1 MSGIHIYPKHEK
13 YRVHLPSFTA
23 FPNERKP
30 LTTGT
35 TMSLKKLKFFKFKGF
50 GSLTNIPRNLS
61 LRRSSSSSIDDKKK
75 RLKENHLGLQI
86 HPEIGQETVDDLE
99 TIPRSPS
106 YAHSSEMYTYIGTMP
121 RRNSNRVQK
130 PVKTTSTSDGQAAGR
145 SRLGPLPPLPNS
157 DQNEPPEKVPALG
170 ESDKEAKPA
179 QGCPSPS
186 CSKPLFSDSKPAMSN
201 STNSS
206 PKSTTL
212 QNMSDESKPVEPG
225 LMDFPRKLS
234 EPGNGDG
241 QTKAL
246 SAKDEA
252 GQLNPTSSE
261 TVDNKSELVN
271 DSNLQNMDSKSEYVK
286 FSKDKY
292 ILDSSPEKLHK
303 ELEEELKLSSTDLRS
318 HAWYHGRIPREVSEN
333 LVQKNG
339 DFLIRDSLTCVGDYV
354 LTCRWRNEPLHF
366 KINKVMIKPN
376 ETYTRIQYLFERES
390 FDNIPALV
398 RFYIGNRKPVSEQSG
413 AIIYT
418 PINRTLP
425 LRYLEASYG
434 LSNGKHGMTHPP
446 TNQKGG
452 YIKRRSVTMT
462 DGLTSDKIIRSDSC
476 GNSIPSPHHKETI
489 RNFALSMD
497 QIKDIHHGMSPVNE
511 IPLSPEYSTSLK
523 HKSQLGRVA
532 RMAPS
537 SPVLQ
542 RPSEPQLSS
551 PIGNR
556 LCQDSNREGPPE
568 VSSGPHCN
576 STHSSP
582 LHGSLQSAQRKA
594 SDSFKESEH
603 THYCELRPSSPIDWE
618 RQQLELALKQ
628 SQMMAKS
635 YVERLKVEENPNV
648 SSWQSETSF
657 GILETETYLGPMPAC
672 VKEKEG
678 LQRHSFTAPVIELVS
693 SFKLNGYQSIL
704 IPLENKPLEM
714 SVLKK
719 VKELLAEED
728 PKTTAKHITKVDCM
742 VARILAVS
750 KELQKQ
756 MGVSSGLELLTLP
769 HGHQLRL
776 DLLERFNTM
785 AIMMAVDIL
794 GCTGSTEERA
804 ALLHKT
810 IQLAAELKSNMGN
823 MFGFAA
829 VMKALEM
836 PQISRL
842 EQTWMTL
849 RQRHTEGAILYEK
862 KLKPFMKNMNEGR
875 EVSPLTNTTFPHVVP
890 LITLLERNVVN
901 ADNLEAWEVS
911 ESGVEVVMSH
921 LEAAR
926 TIAHHGGLYRTNA
939 ELKLQG
945 FQENEQVL
953 EIFKT
958 EFQMRLL
965 WGSRGAEGNQVE
977 RYEKFDKVLSAL
989 SNKLEPPVRHSE
1001 L

>member
-1 MSGIHIYPKHEK
+1 
-13 YRVHLPSFTA
+13 
-23 FPNERKP
+23 
-30 LTTGT
+30 
-35 TMSLKKLKFFKFKGF
+35 MSLKKLKFFKFKGF
-50 GSLTNIPRNLS
+50 GSLTNIPRSLS
-61 LRRSSSSSIDDKKK
+61 IRRSSSSSESKKK
-75 RLKENHLGLQI
+75 ELGENHLDFRVDK
-86 HPEIGQETVDDLE
+86 EAVQETLDDLE
-99 TIPRSPS
+99 TTPRSPG
-106 YAHSSEMYTYIGTMP
+106 YARSSEMYTYIGTMP
-121 RRNSNRVQK
+121 RRNSNRVEKK
-130 PVKTTSTSDGQAAGR
+130 PRTAEGQTGGR
-145 SRLGPLPPLPNS
+145 SKLGPLPPVPDS
-157 DQNEPPEKVPALG
+157 DQNEP
-170 ESDKEAKPA
+170 SDKEQSLAEVA
-179 QGCPSPS
+179 QPNKKASVVQECQSPNHLQ
-186 CSKPLFSDSKPAMSN
+186 PMLFDSKASSSN
-201 STNSS
+201 STISSTQSS
-206 PKSTTL
+206 PHQNKNDQKSH
-212 QNMSDESKPVEPG
+212 VEPQFKDIQG
-225 LMDFPRKLS
+225 KSNELENGEVQAS
-234 EPGNGDG
+234 EV
-241 QTKAL
+241 QAF
-246 SAKDEA
+246 SA
-252 GQLNPTSSE
+252 GQLNHIGPE
-261 TVDNKSELVN
+261 IIDDKSELSD

-333 LVQKNG
+333 LMQKNG

-354 LTCRWRNEPLHF
+354 LTCQWRNEPLHF

-376 ETYTRIQYLFERES
+376 EAFTRIQYLFERES

-413 AIIYT
+413 AIIYS

-434 LSNGKHGMTHPP
+434 LSTGKHGLAHPS

-497 QIKDIHHGMSPVNE
+497 QIKDIRHGMSPVNE

-532 RMAPS
+532 RMTPS
-537 SPVLQ
+537 SPVL
-542 RPSEPQLSS
+542 RRSSEPQLSP

-556 LCQDSNREGPPE
+556 LCQEPNKERPLEA
-568 VSSGPHCN
+568 SSGPHCN
-576 STHSSP
+576 STHSTQSN
-582 LHGSLQSAQRKA
+582 GSVQSDQRVA
-594 SDSFKESEH
+594 SENCRESEH
-603 THYCELRPSSPIDWE
+603 SHYCELRPSSPIDWE

-628 SQMMAKS
+628 SQPLAKS
-635 YVERLKVEENPNV
+635 YVERLKVEENPNI
-648 SSWQSETSF
+648 SSWQSETNF
-657 GILETETYLGPMPAC
+657 GFLETETYLSPMPSCA
-672 VKEKEG
+672 EEEEG
-678 LQRHSFTAPVIELVS
+678 LHCHSFTAPVIEQVS
-693 SFKLNGYQSIL
+693 SFKPNGYQSLL

-714 SVLKK
+714 TVLKK

-728 PKTTAKHITKVDCM
+728 AKTIAKHITKVDCT
-742 VARILAVS
+742 VRKSSLLGYWLFS

-785 AIMMAVDIL
+785 SIMMAVDIL

-842 EQTWMTL
+842 EQTWITL

-862 KLKPFMKNMNEGR
+862 KLKPFMRNMNEGK

-890 LITLLERNVVN
+890 LITLLERNL
-901 ADNLEAWEVS
+901 ATTDNIEPWEIND
-911 ESGVEVVMSH
+911 SGVEVVMSH

-926 TIAHHGGLYRTNA
+926 TIAHHGGLYKTNA

-953 EIFKT
+953 EVFKT

-965 WGSRGAEGNQVE
+965 WGNRGAGGSQVE
-977 RYEKFDKVLSAL
+977 RYEKFDKVLCAL
-989 SNKLEPPVRHSE
+989 SNKLEPLVRHSE

>member
-1 MSGIHIYPKHEK
+1 M
-13 YRVHLPSFTA
+13 VHLPTFTA
-23 FPNERKP
+23 FSSERKP
-30 LTTGT
+30 LTGAN
-35 TMSLKKLKFFKFKGF
+35 MSLKKLKFFKFKGF
-50 GSLTNIPRNLS
+50 GSLTNIPRSLS
-61 LRRSSSSSIDDKKK
+61 IRRFSSSSETKKK
-75 RLKENHLGLQI
+75 GLEENHPIAEEATQGTL
-86 HPEIGQETVDDLE
+86 DDLD
-99 TIPRSPS
+99 TVPRSTG
-106 YAHSSEMYTYIGTMP
+106 YARSNEMYTYIGTMP
-121 RRNSNRVQK
+121 RRNSNRVEKKQHTK
-130 PVKTTSTSDGQAAGR
+130 SSTTEGQTDGR
-145 SRLGPLPPLPNS
+145 SRLGPLPPVPNS
-157 DQNEPPEKVPALG
+157 DQSEPSDKGHSLAEMAGPDKKANAAQGWENSNHSQPEFLDSEAPTSTISAPQSSPHQNDLKRLVAPQFKDIHGKSNELDNGKVQAKAFPANNEP
-170 ESDKEAKPA
+170 
-179 QGCPSPS
+179 
-186 CSKPLFSDSKPAMSN
+186 
-201 STNSS
+201 
-206 PKSTTL
+206 
-212 QNMSDESKPVEPG
+212 
-225 LMDFPRKLS
+225 
-234 EPGNGDG
+234 
-241 QTKAL
+241 
-246 SAKDEA
+246 
-252 GQLNPTSSE
+252 GQLNHIGSE
-261 TVDNKSELVN
+261 IRDDKIELID

-333 LVQKNG
+333 LMQKNG

-354 LTCRWRNEPLHF
+354 LTCQWRNEPLHF
-366 KINKVMIKPN
+366 KINKVMIKPS
-376 ETYTRIQYLFERES
+376 EAFTRIQYLFERES

-413 AIIYT
+413 AIIYC

-434 LSNGKHGMTHPP
+434 LSNGKNGTAHSS

-476 GNSIPSPHHKETI
+476 GNSYLPSFSIPSPHHKETI

-497 QIKDIHHGMSPVNE
+497 QIKDIRHGMSPVNE

-532 RMAPS
+532 RMTPS
-537 SPVLQ
+537 SPVL
-542 RPSEPQLSS
+542 RRSSEPQLS
-551 PIGNR
+551 PPVVNK
-556 LCQDSNREGPPE
+556 LCQEPNKQRPLEGL
-568 VSSGPHCN
+568 SGPHCN
-576 STHSSP
+576 STQSTHS
-582 LHGSLQSAQRKA
+582 HASLQSDQRFA
-594 SDSFKESEH
+594 SENCRESEH
-603 THYCELRPSSPIDWE
+603 SHYCELRPSSPIDWE
-618 RQQLELALKQ
+618 RRQLELALKQ
-628 SQMMAKS
+628 SHLMAKS
-635 YVERLKVEENPNV
+635 YVERLKVEENPNIT
-648 SSWQSETSF
+648 SWQSETNF
-657 GILETETYLGPMPAC
+657 GFLETETYLSPMPSCMEEEEA
-672 VKEKEG
+672 
-678 LQRHSFTAPVIELVS
+678 LQSHSFTAPVIEEVS
-693 SFKLNGYQSIL
+693 CFKPNGYQSLL

-714 SVLKK
+714 TVLKK

-728 PKTTAKHITKVDCM
+728 AKTIAKHMTKIDCT

-785 AIMMAVDIL
+785 SIMMAVDIL

-829 VMKALEM
+829 VMKALEL

-862 KLKPFMKNMNEGR
+862 KLKPFLRNMNEGR
-875 EVSPLTNTTFPHVVP
+875 EASPLTNTTFPHVVP
-890 LITLLERNVVN
+890 LMTLLERNL
-901 ADNLEAWEVS
+901 AITDNVEPWEIS
-911 ESGVEVVMSH
+911 DSGVEVVLSH

-926 TIAHHGGLYRTNA
+926 TIAHHGGLYKTNA

-945 FQENEQVL
+945 FQENEQIL

-965 WGSRGAEGNQVE
+965 WGSRGAGGSQVE
-977 RYEKFDKVLSAL
+977 RYEKFDQVLCAL

>member
-1 MSGIHIYPKHEK
+1 MSSIQIYPRRDK
-13 YRVHLPSFTA
+13 YRVHLPSFTS

-30 LTTGT
+30 LTGAN
-35 TMSLKKLKFFKFKGF
+35 MSLKKLKLFKFKGF
-50 GSLTNIPRNLS
+50 GSLTSIPRTLS
-61 LRRSSSSSIDDKKK
+61 IRRFSSSSEGRKKD
-75 RLKENHLGLQI
+75 LGEYSVGLQVDK
-86 HPEIGQETVDDLE
+86 EAVQETLDDLE
-99 TIPRSPS
+99 TLPRSPS
-106 YAHSSEMYTYIGTMP
+106 YARSNEMYTYIGTMP
-121 RRNSNRVQK
+121 RRNSNRVEK
-130 PVKTTSTSDGQAAGR
+130 PKEKLSAAEGQTGGR
-145 SRLGPLPPLPNS
+145 SRFGPLPPVPNS
-157 DQNEPPEKVPALG
+157 DQNEL
-170 ESDKEAKPA
+170 SDKEKSPA
-179 QGCPSPS
+179 EVARPDMEVGVAEECQSSGHLQPSLFDSKSPS
-186 CSKPLFSDSKPAMSN
+186 SDTTIS
-201 STNSS
+201 STQSS
-206 PKSTTL
+206 PHQNTNDPKSHVESQLKDIPEKSNELENGVL
-212 QNMSDESKPVEPG
+212 QD
-225 LMDFPRKLS
+225 
-234 EPGNGDG
+234 
-241 QTKAL
+241 KAL
-246 SAKDEA
+246 PA
-252 GQLNPTSSE
+252 GQVEHTGSE
-261 TVDNKSELVN
+261 VIDDKSGLKD

-333 LVQKNG
+333 LMQKNG
-339 DFLIRDSLTCVGDYV
+339 DFLIRDSLTSVGDYV
-354 LTCRWRNEPLHF
+354 LTCQWRNEPLHF

-376 ETYTRIQYLFERES
+376 EAFTRIQYLFERES

-413 AIIYT
+413 AIIYC

-434 LSNGKHGMTHPP
+434 LSTGKHGLAHPSA
-446 TNQKGG
+446 TQKGG

-476 GNSIPSPHHKETI
+476 GNSIPSTHHKEPI

-497 QIKDIHHGMSPVNE
+497 QIKDIRHGMSPVSE

-523 HKSQLGRVA
+523 HKSHLGRVA
-532 RMAPS
+532 RMTPS
-537 SPVLQ
+537 SPVL
-542 RPSEPQLSS
+542 RRSSEPQLSP

-556 LCQDSNREGPPE
+556 LCQEPNKEKPKE
-568 VSSGPHCN
+568 ASSGPHCN
-576 STHSSP
+576 STHSTPSN
-582 LHGSLQSAQRKA
+582 SSVQSDQRVA
-594 SDSFKESEH
+594 SENCKESEH
-603 THYCELRPSSPIDWE
+603 SHYCELRPSSPLDWE
-618 RQQLELALKQ
+618 RQQMELALKQ
-628 SQMMAKS
+628 SQLMAKS
-635 YVERLKVEENPNV
+635 YVERLKVEENPNIT
-648 SSWQSETSF
+648 SWQSETNF
-657 GILETETYLGPMPAC
+657 GILETEAYLGRLPSCA
-672 VKEKEG
+672 EEGEG
-678 LQRHSFTAPVIELVS
+678 LQCEPFTAPVIEQVS
-693 SFKLNGYQSIL
+693 SFKLSGYQSLL

-714 SVLKK
+714 TILKK

-728 PKTTAKHITKVDCM
+728 AKTIAKHITKVDCM

-785 AIMMAVDIL
+785 SIMMAVDIL

-842 EQTWMTL
+842 EQTWITL

-862 KLKPFMKNMNEGR
+862 KLKPFMRNMNEGK
-875 EVSPLTNTTFPHVVP
+875 EASPLTNTTFPHVVP
-890 LITLLERNVVN
+890 LITLLERNL
-901 ADNLEAWEVS
+901 ATTDNIEPWEVS
-911 ESGVEVVMSH
+911 DSGVEVVMSH

-926 TIAHHGGLYRTNA
+926 TIAHHGGLYKTNA
-939 ELKLQG
+939 EMKLQG

-953 EIFKT
+953 EVFKT

-965 WGSRGAEGNQVE
+965 WGSRGAGGNQAE
-977 RYEKFDKVLSAL
+977 RYGKFDKVLCAL
-989 SNKLEPPVRHSE
+989 SNKLEPPVHHSE

>member
-1 MSGIHIYPKHEK
+1 
-13 YRVHLPSFTA
+13 
-23 FPNERKP
+23 
-30 LTTGT
+30 
-35 TMSLKKLKFFKFKGF
+35 MSLKKLKFFKFKGF

-61 LRRSSSSSIDDKKK
+61 LRRSSSSSIDEKKK
-75 RLKENHLGLQI
+75 QLKENHLGLQI
-86 HPEIGQETVDDLE
+86 HQEIRQETVDDLE
-99 TIPRSPS
+99 TLPRSPS
-106 YAHSSEMYTYIGTMP
+106 YAHSSEMYTYLGTMP
-121 RRNSNRVQK
+121 RRNSNRVQQS
-130 PVKTTSTSDGQAAGR
+130 VKTHRTSDGQVAGR
-145 SRLGPLPPLPNS
+145 SRQGPLPPVPNS
-157 DQNEPPEKVPALG
+157 DQTKPSEKPALHG
-170 ESDKEAKPA
+170 SDKETRPA
-179 QGCPSPS
+179 QGDHGPNCP
-186 CSKPLFSDSKPAMSN
+186 KPMFSDSKPAISD
-201 STNSS
+201 SS
-206 PKSTTL
+206 IKSTAL
-212 QNMSDESKPVEPG
+212 PIKNDKSKPIEPQ
-225 LMDFPRKLS
+225 LMDIPRKLN
-234 EPGNGDG
+234 EPECEDD
-241 QTKAL
+241 QAKAL
-246 SAKDEA
+246 PAKDEA
-252 GQLNPTSSE
+252 GQLSPTPSE
-261 TVDNKSELVN
+261 IIDGKSELID

-292 ILDSSPEKLHK
+292 ILDSNPEKLHK

-318 HAWYHGRIPREVSEN
+318 HTWYHGRIPREVSEN

-413 AIIYT
+413 AVIYT

-434 LSNGKHGMTHPP
+434 LSNGKHGMTHTP

-523 HKSQLGRVA
+523 HKSQLGRVQ
-532 RMAPS
+532 RMTPS

-542 RPSEPQLSS
+542 RSNEPQLSPS
-551 PIGNR
+551 IGNR
-556 LCQDSNREGPPE
+556 LCQDSNREGPSE
-568 VSSGPHCN
+568 ASSGPHCT
-576 STHSSP
+576 STHSTP

-594 SDSFKESEH
+594 PENFRESEH

-635 YVERLKVEENPNV
+635 YVERLKVEENPNI
-648 SSWQSETSF
+648 SSWQSETNF
-657 GILETETYLGPMPAC
+657 GILETETYLSPMPTGA
-672 VKEKEG
+672 KGEG

-693 SFKLNGYQSIL
+693 SFKLNGYQSAL

-714 SVLKK
+714 TVLKK
-719 VKELLAEED
+719 VKELLAGED
-728 PKTTAKHITKVDCM
+728 PKTTAKHITKVDCT

-785 AIMMAVDIL
+785 SIMMAVDIL

-842 EQTWMTL
+842 EQTWMAL

-875 EVSPLTNTTFPHVVP
+875 EVSPLTNTAFPHVVP

-901 ADNLEAWEVS
+901 ADNLEAWEIS

-926 TIAHHGGLYRTNA
+926 MIAHHGGLYRTNA

-965 WGSRGAEGNQVE
+965 WGSRGAEGKQVE

>member
-1 MSGIHIYPKHEK
+1 MTELASG
-13 YRVHLPSFTA
+13 
-23 FPNERKP
+23 
-30 LTTGT
+30 GW
-35 TMSLKKLKFFKFKGF
+35 TM
-50 GSLTNIPRNLS
+50 
-61 LRRSSSSSIDDKKK
+61 
-75 RLKENHLGLQI
+75 GL
-86 HPEIGQETVDDLE
+86 
-99 TIPRSPS
+99 
-106 YAHSSEMYTYIGTMP
+106 
-121 RRNSNRVQK
+121 
-130 PVKTTSTSDGQAAGR
+130 
-145 SRLGPLPPLPNS
+145 
-157 DQNEPPEKVPALG
+157 
-170 ESDKEAKPA
+170 
-179 QGCPSPS
+179 
-186 CSKPLFSDSKPAMSN
+186 
-201 STNSS
+201 
-206 PKSTTL
+206 
-212 QNMSDESKPVEPG
+212 
-225 LMDFPRKLS
+225 
-234 EPGNGDG
+234 
-241 QTKAL
+241 
-246 SAKDEA
+246 
-252 GQLNPTSSE
+252 
-261 TVDNKSELVN
+261 
-271 DSNLQNMDSKSEYVK
+271 SNLQNMDSKSEYVK

-339 DFLIRDSLTCVGDYV
+339 EFLIRDSLTCVGDYV

-413 AIIYT
+413 AVIYT

-434 LSNGKHGMTHPP
+434 LSNGKHSMTHPP

-476 GNSIPSPHHKETI
+476 GNSIPSPHQKETI

-532 RMAPS
+532 RMTPS

-542 RPSEPQLSS
+542 RSSEPQLSPS
-551 PIGNR
+551 ISNR
-556 LCQDSNREGPPE
+556 LCQDSNREGPPQA
-568 VSSGPHCN
+568 SSGPHST
-576 STHSSP
+576 STHSTP
-582 LHGSLQSAQRKA
+582 LHGSLQLAQRKA
-594 SDSFKESEH
+594 SENLRESEH

-628 SQMMAKS
+628 SQMIAKS
-635 YVERLKVEENPNV
+635 YVERLKVEENPNI
-648 SSWQSETSF
+648 SSWQSETNF
-657 GILETETYLGPMPAC
+657 GILETETYLSQIPTCA
-672 VKEKEG
+672 KEEG
-678 LQRHSFTAPVIELVS
+678 LKRHSFTAPVIELVS
-693 SFKLNGYQSIL
+693 SFKLHGYQSAL

-714 SVLKK
+714 TVLKK

-728 PKTTAKHITKVDCM
+728 PKTTAKHITKVDCT

-785 AIMMAVDIL
+785 SIMMAVDIL

-842 EQTWMTL
+842 EQTWMAL

-875 EVSPLTNTTFPHVVP
+875 EVSPLTNTAFPHVVP

-901 ADNLEAWEVS
+901 TDNLEAWEIS

>member
-1 MSGIHIYPKHEK
+1 M
-13 YRVHLPSFTA
+13 
-23 FPNERKP
+23 
-30 LTTGT
+30 
-35 TMSLKKLKFFKFKGF
+35 
-50 GSLTNIPRNLS
+50 
-61 LRRSSSSSIDDKKK
+61 
-75 RLKENHLGLQI
+75 
-86 HPEIGQETVDDLE
+86 DDLE
-99 TIPRSPS
+99 TVPRSPS
-106 YAHSSEMYTYIGTMP
+106 YVRSSEMYTYVGTMP
-121 RRNSNRVQK
+121 RRNSNRAEK
-130 PVKTTSTSDGQAAGR
+130 PNKKPCSAEGQTKGR
-145 SRLGPLPPLPNS
+145 SRLGPLPPVPNS
-157 DQNEPPEKVPALG
+157 DQNETP
-170 ESDKEAKPA
+170 DKEQSLAEVASPDKVGIAQECQTTNHVKPV
-179 QGCPSPS
+179 
-186 CSKPLFSDSKPAMSN
+186 FFDSEAPTSN
-201 STNSS
+201 SAQSS
-206 PKSTTL
+206 PRRNKDD
-212 QNMSDESKPVEPG
+212 QKRHVEPQLKNSQSKSNELANG
-225 LMDFPRKLS
+225 EVQAFPADDGADQCNHTGS
-234 EPGNGDG
+234 EITAD
-241 QTKAL
+241 
-246 SAKDEA
+246 
-252 GQLNPTSSE
+252 
-261 TVDNKSELVN
+261 KSELTD

-333 LVQKNG
+333 LMQKNG

-354 LTCRWRNEPLHF
+354 LTCQWRNEPLHF
-366 KINKVMIKPN
+366 KINKVMIKQN
-376 ETYTRIQYLFERES
+376 EAFTRIQFLFERES

-398 RFYIGNRKPVSEQSG
+398 RFYVRNRKPVSEQSG
-413 AIIYT
+413 AIIYC

-434 LSNGKHGMTHPP
+434 LSNGKYGLAHPSA
-446 TNQKGG
+446 NQKGG

-476 GNSIPSPHHKETI
+476 GNSSPSPHHKDPI

-497 QIKDIHHGMSPVNE
+497 QIKDIRHGMGPVNE

-532 RMAPS
+532 RMSPS
-537 SPVLQ
+537 SPVL
-542 RPSEPQLSS
+542 RRSSEPQLS
-551 PIGNR
+551 PTIGHS
-556 LCQDSNREGPPE
+556 LCQEPNKDKAPE
-568 VSSGPHCN
+568 ASSGPHCT
-576 STHSSP
+576 STHSTQS
-582 LHGSLQSAQRKA
+582 HGSSQSDQRVG
-594 SDSFKESEH
+594 SENCGESEH
-603 THYCELRPSSPIDWE
+603 SHYCELRPSSPIDWE
-618 RQQLELALKQ
+618 RQQLEVALKQ
-628 SQMMAKS
+628 SQLMAKS
-635 YVERLKVEENPNV
+635 YVERLKVEENPNI
-648 SSWQSETSF
+648 SSWQSETNF
-657 GILETETYLGPMPAC
+657 GFLETETYLSPLPSCA
-672 VKEKEG
+672 EEEEEEG
-678 LQRHSFTAPVIELVS
+678 QQCHWFTAPVIELES
-693 SFKLNGYQSIL
+693 SFHPNGYKSLL

-714 SVLKK
+714 TVLKR

-728 PKTTAKHITKVDCM
+728 AKTIAKHITKADCT

-785 AIMMAVDIL
+785 SIMMAVDIL
-794 GCTGSTEERA
+794 GCTSSTEERA

-842 EQTWMTL
+842 EQTWMAL

-862 KLKPFMKNMNEGR
+862 KLKPFMRNMNEGR
-875 EVSPLTNTTFPHVVP
+875 EASPLTNTTFPHVVP
-890 LITLLERNVVN
+890 LITLLERNLATTEN
-901 ADNLEAWEVS
+901 IEPWEIS
-911 ESGVEVVMSH
+911 DSGVEVVMSH

-926 TIAHHGGLYRTNA
+926 TIAHHGGLYKTNA

-953 EIFKT
+953 EVFKT

-965 WGSRGAEGNQVE
+965 WGSRGAGGSQAE
-977 RYEKFDKVLSAL
+977 RYKKFDKVLCAL

>member
-1 MSGIHIYPKHEK
+1 MTELAG
-13 YRVHLPSFTA
+13 
-23 FPNERKP
+23 
-30 LTTGT
+30 GGW
-35 TMSLKKLKFFKFKGF
+35 TM
-50 GSLTNIPRNLS
+50 
-61 LRRSSSSSIDDKKK
+61 
-75 RLKENHLGLQI
+75 GL
-86 HPEIGQETVDDLE
+86 
-99 TIPRSPS
+99 
-106 YAHSSEMYTYIGTMP
+106 
-121 RRNSNRVQK
+121 
-130 PVKTTSTSDGQAAGR
+130 
-145 SRLGPLPPLPNS
+145 
-157 DQNEPPEKVPALG
+157 
-170 ESDKEAKPA
+170 
-179 QGCPSPS
+179 
-186 CSKPLFSDSKPAMSN
+186 
-201 STNSS
+201 
-206 PKSTTL
+206 
-212 QNMSDESKPVEPG
+212 
-225 LMDFPRKLS
+225 
-234 EPGNGDG
+234 
-241 QTKAL
+241 
-246 SAKDEA
+246 
-252 GQLNPTSSE
+252 
-261 TVDNKSELVN
+261 
-271 DSNLQNMDSKSEYVK
+271 SNLQNMDSKSEYVK

-413 AIIYT
+413 AIIYS

-434 LSNGKHGMTHPP
+434 LSNGKHGLANPP

-497 QIKDIHHGMSPVNE
+497 QIKDVRHGMSPVNE

-542 RPSEPQLSS
+542 RSSDPQLSP

-556 LCQDSNREGPPE
+556 LCQDSNKEGPPE
-568 VSSGPHCN
+568 ASSGPHCN
-576 STHSSP
+576 SAHSTPS
-582 LHGSLQSAQRKA
+582 HGSLQSVQREN
-594 SDSFKESEH
+594 SRESEH
-603 THYCELRPSSPIDWE
+603 GHYCELRPASPIDWE
-618 RQQLELALKQ
+618 RQQLKQ
-628 SQMMAKS
+628 SQLMAKS
-635 YVERLKVEENPNV
+635 YVERLKVEENPNI
-648 SSWQSETSF
+648 SSWQSETNF
-657 GILETETYLGPMPAC
+657 GFLETEMYLSPMPSCA
-672 VKEKEG
+672 EEEEE
-678 LQRHSFTAPVIELVS
+678 LQHQSFTAPVVELVS
-693 SFKLNGYQSIL
+693 SFKPNGYQSML

-728 PKTTAKHITKVDCM
+728 AKTTAKHITKVDCK

-785 AIMMAVDIL
+785 SIMMAVDIL

-890 LITLLERNVVN
+890 LITLLERNMVTT
-901 ADNLEAWEVS
+901 DNIESWEIS
-911 ESGVEVVMSH
+911 DSGVEVVMSH

-945 FQENEQVL
+945 FQENDQVL
-953 EIFKT
+953 EVFKT

-965 WGSRGAEGNQVE
+965 WGSRGAEGNQAE

-989 SNKLEPPVRHSE
+989 SNKLEPPIRHSE

>member
-1 MSGIHIYPKHEK
+1 
-13 YRVHLPSFTA
+13 
-23 FPNERKP
+23 
-30 LTTGT
+30 
-35 TMSLKKLKFFKFKGF
+35 MSLKKLKFFKFKGF
-50 GSLTNIPRNLS
+50 SSLTNIPRNLS
-61 LRRSSSSSIDDKKK
+61 FRRSSSSSIEDKKK
-75 RLKENHLGLQI
+75 QLAENHLAL
-86 HPEIGQETVDDLE
+86 HVHNEKGQETVDDLE

-121 RRNSNRVQK
+121 RRNSNRAQK
-130 PVKTTSTSDGQAAGR
+130 PVKTPSTSDGLTGGK
-145 SRLGPLPPLPNS
+145 SCLGPLPPVPDS
-157 DQNEPPEKVPALG
+157 DQNEPPDKGPTLAEPV
-170 ESDKEAKPA
+170 KEAKPA
-179 QGCPSPS
+179 QGCPSS
-186 CSKPLFSDSKPAMSN
+186 KCSKPMCSDSGPPMPN

-206 PKSTTL
+206 TKSTAL
-212 QNMSDESKPVEPG
+212 QNRSDQTKPVEPQ
-225 LMDFPRKLS
+225 LMDIQGKLNDP
-234 EPGNGDG
+234 ENGDA

-246 SAKDEA
+246 YAEDEA
-252 GQLNPTSSE
+252 GHLNLIPSE
-261 TVDNKSELVN
+261 IIDDKSELID

-286 FSKDKY
+286 FTKDKY

-339 DFLIRDSLTCVGDYV
+339 DFLIRDSLTCIGDYV

-398 RFYIGNRKPVSEQSG
+398 RFYIGNHKPISEQSG
-413 AIIYT
+413 AIIYS

-434 LSNGKHGMTHPP
+434 LSNGKHGLTHPP

-476 GNSIPSPHHKETI
+476 GNSIPSPHHKETT

-497 QIKDIHHGMSPVNE
+497 QIKDIRHGMSPVNE

-523 HKSQLGRVA
+523 HKSQLSRVA

-537 SPVLQ
+537 SPVL
-542 RPSEPQLSS
+542 RRSSEPQLSP

-556 LCQDSNREGPPE
+556 LCQDSNQEGPPE
-568 VSSGPHCN
+568 ASSGPHCN
-576 STHSSP
+576 STNSTP
-582 LHGSLQSAQRKA
+582 LHGSLQASQKKA
-594 SDSFKESEH
+594 SENFRESEH

-628 SQMMAKS
+628 SQQLAKS
-635 YVERLKVEENPNV
+635 YVERLKVEENPNI
-648 SSWQSETSF
+648 SSWQSETNF
-657 GILETETYLGPMPAC
+657 GFLETETYLSPMPTCAEEEERL
-672 VKEKEG
+672 K
-678 LQRHSFTAPVIELVS
+678 RHSFTAPVIELVS
-693 SFKLNGYQSIL
+693 SFKPNQYQSML

-714 SVLKK
+714 TVLKK

-728 PKTTAKHITKVDCM
+728 PKATAKHITKVDCT

-785 AIMMAVDIL
+785 SIMMAVDIL

-836 PQISRL
+836 PQIARL
-842 EQTWMTL
+842 EQTWITL

-890 LITLLERNVVN
+890 LITLLERNVVST
-901 ADNLEAWEVS
+901 DNIEVWEIS
-911 ESGVEVVMSH
+911 DSGVEVVMSH

-965 WGSRGAEGNQVE
+965 WGSRGAEGKQVE

>member
-1 MSGIHIYPKHEK
+1 MTELAG
-13 YRVHLPSFTA
+13 
-23 FPNERKP
+23 
-30 LTTGT
+30 GGW
-35 TMSLKKLKFFKFKGF
+35 TMG
-50 GSLTNIPRNLS
+50 LS
-61 LRRSSSSSIDDKKK
+61 
-75 RLKENHLGLQI
+75 
-86 HPEIGQETVDDLE
+86 V
-99 TIPRSPS
+99 
-106 YAHSSEMYTYIGTMP
+106 
-121 RRNSNRVQK
+121 
-130 PVKTTSTSDGQAAGR
+130 
-145 SRLGPLPPLPNS
+145 
-157 DQNEPPEKVPALG
+157 
-170 ESDKEAKPA
+170 
-179 QGCPSPS
+179 
-186 CSKPLFSDSKPAMSN
+186 
-201 STNSS
+201 
-206 PKSTTL
+206 
-212 QNMSDESKPVEPG
+212 
-225 LMDFPRKLS
+225 
-234 EPGNGDG
+234 
-241 QTKAL
+241 
-246 SAKDEA
+246 
-252 GQLNPTSSE
+252 
-261 TVDNKSELVN
+261 
-271 DSNLQNMDSKSEYVK
+271 LQNMDSKSEYVK

-292 ILDSSPEKLHK
+292 ILDSSPEKLHR

-413 AIIYT
+413 AIIYS

-434 LSNGKHGMTHPP
+434 LSNGKQGLAHPP
-446 TNQKGG
+446 NNQKGG

-476 GNSIPSPHHKETI
+476 GNSVPSPHHKESI

-497 QIKDIHHGMSPVNE
+497 QIKDIRSGMSPVNE
-511 IPLSPEYSTSLK
+511 IPLSPEYSASLK

-532 RMAPS
+532 RMSPS
-537 SPVLQ
+537 SPVL
-542 RPSEPQLSS
+542 RRSSEPQLSP

-556 LCQDSNREGPPE
+556 LCQDSNKDGPPE
-568 VSSGPHCN
+568 ASSGPHCN
-576 STHSSP
+576 SAHSTLP
-582 LHGSLQSAQRKA
+582 HAQRIA
-594 SDSFKESEH
+594 SENFRESEH
-603 THYCELRPSSPIDWE
+603 NHYCELRPSSPLDWE

-628 SQMMAKS
+628 SQLMAKS
-635 YVERLKVEENPNV
+635 YVERLKVEENPNI
-648 SSWQSETSF
+648 SSWQSETNF
-657 GILETETYLGPMPAC
+657 GFLETEMYLGPMPSCA
-672 VKEKEG
+672 EEEEG
-678 LQRHSFTAPVIELVS
+678 QQRHSFTAPVIELVS
-693 SFKLNGYQSIL
+693 SFKPNGYQWLL

-714 SVLKK
+714 TVLKK

-728 PKTTAKHITKVDCM
+728 AKTTAKHITKVDCT

-785 AIMMAVDIL
+785 SIMMAVDIL

-890 LITLLERNVVN
+890 LITLLERNM
-901 ADNLEAWEVS
+901 ATTDNIESWETS
-911 ESGVEVVMSH
+911 DSGVEVVMSH

-953 EIFKT
+953 EVFKT

-965 WGSRGAEGNQVE
+965 WGSRGAEGNQAE

-989 SNKLEPPVRHSE
+989 SNKLEPPIRHSE

>member
-1 MSGIHIYPKHEK
+1 MSSIHIYPKHEK
-13 YRVHLPSFTA
+13 YRVHLPSLTA
-23 FPNERKP
+23 FPKERKS

-61 LRRSSSSSIDDKKK
+61 LRRSSSSALDEKKK
-75 RLKENHLGLQI
+75 QLEGNHLGLQI
-86 HPEIGQETVDDLE
+86 HQEIGQETVDDLE
-99 TIPRSPS
+99 TIPRNPS
-106 YAHSSEMYTYIGTMP
+106 YAHSSEMYTCIGTMP

-130 PVKTTSTSDGQAAGR
+130 PVKSPSISDAQAGGR
-145 SRLGPLPPLPNS
+145 GRLGPLPPVPNS
-157 DQNEPPEKVPALG
+157 DQGEPSGKGPAPSESG
-170 ESDKEAKPA
+170 EEATPA
-179 QGCPSPS
+179 QGCLSPS
-186 CSKPLFSDSKPAMSN
+186 CSQPVISDSNAAMSN
-201 STNSS
+201 SAKPSA
-206 PKSTTL
+206 KSDTL
-212 QNMSDESKPVEPG
+212 QNKSDRSIPVESQVMETQRG
-225 LMDFPRKLS
+225 LSAP
-234 EPGNGDG
+234 ENANG
-241 QTKAL
+241 QTKTL
-246 SAKDEA
+246 SPEDGASD
-252 GQLNPTSSE
+252 S
-261 TVDNKSELVN
+261 KSELID

-303 ELEEELKLSSTDLRS
+303 ELEEELKLSTTDLRS

-354 LTCRWRNEPLHF
+354 LTCRWKNEPLHF

-398 RFYIGNRKPVSEQSG
+398 RFYVGNRKPVSEQSG
-413 AIIYT
+413 AVIYT

-434 LSNGKHGMTHPP
+434 LSNGKHGLTHPP

-462 DGLTSDKIIRSDSC
+462 DGLTSDKMIRSDSC
-476 GNSIPSPHHKETI
+476 GNSIPSPHHKETV

-511 IPLSPEYSTSLK
+511 IPQTPEYSTSLK
-523 HKSQLGRVA
+523 HKSQLGRVE
-532 RMAPS
+532 RMMPS
-537 SPVLQ
+537 SPVL
-542 RPSEPQLSS
+542 RRSSEPQLSP
-551 PIGNR
+551 PIGNK
-556 LCQDSNREGPPE
+556 LCQDPNRGGSSEA
-568 VSSGPHCN
+568 SSGPHCN
-576 STHSSP
+576 STHSTP
-582 LHGSLQSAQRKA
+582 MHGSSQLAQRKA
-594 SDSFKESEH
+594 SDNFREAEH

-618 RQQLELALKQ
+618 RQQLDLALKQ
-628 SQMMAKS
+628 SQLMAKS
-635 YVERLKVEENPNV
+635 YVERLKVEEYPNI
-648 SSWQSETSF
+648 SSWQSETNF
-657 GILETETYLGPMPAC
+657 GIMETETFLSQMP
-672 VKEKEG
+672 VFTEEEG
-678 LQRHSFTAPVIELVS
+678 LQCHSFTAPIIEMVS
-693 SFKLNGYQSIL
+693 SFKPNGYQSIL
-704 IPLENKPLEM
+704 IPSENKPLEM
-714 SVLKK
+714 TVLKK

-728 PKTTAKHITKVDCM
+728 PKTTAKHITKVDCT

-785 AIMMAVDIL
+785 SIMMAVDIL

-842 EQTWMTL
+842 EQTWMIL

-901 ADNLEAWEVS
+901 ADNMEAWEIS

-945 FQENEQVL
+945 FQENEQIL

-977 RYEKFDKVLSAL
+977 RYEKFEKVLSAL

>member
-1 MSGIHIYPKHEK
+1 MSSIHIYPKREK
-13 YRVHLPSFTA
+13 YR
-23 FPNERKP
+23 E
-30 LTTGT
+30 
-35 TMSLKKLKFFKFKGF
+35 FFKIKGF

-61 LRRSSSSSIDDKKK
+61 LRRSSSSALDEKKK
-75 RLKENHLGLQI
+75 QLEEYHLGLQI
-86 HPEIGQETVDDLE
+86 HQEVGQETVDDLE
-99 TIPRSPS
+99 TMPRSPS
-106 YAHSSEMYTYIGTMP
+106 YAHSSEMYTCIGTMP

-130 PVKTTSTSDGQAAGR
+130 PIKSSSTSDAQAGGR
-145 SRLGPLPPLPNS
+145 SRLGPLPPVPNS
-157 DQNEPPEKVPALG
+157 DQTEASKKGPALP
-170 ESDKEAKPA
+170 ESYKEVKPA
-179 QGCPSPS
+179 QGYPSPS
-186 CSKPLFSDSKPAMSN
+186 CSQPVFSDSNAAMSN
-201 STNSS
+201 STKPST
-206 PKSTTL
+206 KSDTA
-212 QNMSDESKPVEPG
+212 QNKSDRSIPVESQVTDIQRG
-225 LMDFPRKLS
+225 LS
-234 EPGNGDG
+234 EAENANG

-246 SAKDEA
+246 SPKDGTGEFHSA
-252 GQLNPTSSE
+252 EVNS
-261 TVDNKSELVN
+261 VDSKSELIV
-271 DSNLQNMDSKSEYVK
+271 DSNLQNVDSKSEYVK

-303 ELEEELKLSSTDLRS
+303 ELEEELKLSTTDLRS
-318 HAWYHGRIPREVSEN
+318 HTWYHGRIPREVSEN

-354 LTCRWRNEPLHF
+354 LTCRWKNEPLHF

-376 ETYTRIQYLFERES
+376 EAYTRIQYLFERES

-413 AIIYT
+413 AIICT

-434 LSNGKHGMTHPP
+434 LSNGKHSLTHPP

-462 DGLTSDKIIRSDSC
+462 DGLTSDKIIRNDSS

-532 RMAPS
+532 RMMPS
-537 SPVLQ
+537 SPVMH
-542 RPSEPQLSS
+542 RSSEPQLSPS
-551 PIGNR
+551 MGNK
-556 LCQDSNREGPPE
+556 LCQDSNRGGPSKT
-568 VSSGPHCN
+568 SSGPHCN
-576 STHSSP
+576 STHSTP
-582 LHGSLQSAQRKA
+582 LHGSAQSAQRKA
-594 SDSFKESEH
+594 LDNFREAEH
-603 THYCELRPSSPIDWE
+603 THYCELRPSSPLDWE
-618 RQQLELALKQ
+618 RQQLELNLKQ
-628 SQMMAKS
+628 SQLMAKS
-635 YVERLKVEENPNV
+635 YVERLKVEENPNI
-648 SSWQSETSF
+648 STWQSETNF
-657 GILETETYLGPMPAC
+657 GIMETEKLLSPMPAFTEEEE
-672 VKEKEG
+672 V
-678 LQRHSFTAPVIELVS
+678 LQFTAPVIEMVS
-693 SFKLNGYQSIL
+693 AFKPNAYQSIL
-704 IPLENKPLEM
+704 IPSENKPLEM
-714 SVLKK
+714 TVLKK

-728 PKTTAKHITKVDCM
+728 PKTTAKHITKVDCT

-785 AIMMAVDIL
+785 SIMMAVDIL

-842 EQTWMTL
+842 EQTWMIL

-875 EVSPLTNTTFPHVVP
+875 EIPPLTNTTFPHVVP

-901 ADNLEAWEVS
+901 ADNVEAWEIS

-945 FQENEQVL
+945 FQENEKIL

-977 RYEKFDKVLSAL
+977 RYEKFEKVLSAL